1 MVVTFDGTDKAEK
14 KACAEK
20 MLLALIPYEIYD
32 EHQYVSDANVEK
44 FSFEYPTSFKMEFDL
59 CQVSKE
65 EQQEAADSFKTKFE
79 KVLVEFGL
87 DDSVTASIEFDV
99 AFHHYDGITC
109 KDFPSRRRRRSL
121 LDDEED
127 VAMIVDASVPVNKA
141 TATPYSDDTL
151 YERTWANANAIANYV
166 HFVFHGDQAMAE
178 ASKYITE
185 HAAVAD
191 HKLFH
196 KA

>member
-1 MVVTFDGTDKAEK
+1 MG
-14 KACAEK
+14 
-20 MLLALIPYEIYD
+20 
-32 EHQYVSDANVEK
+32 ANVEK

-65 EQQEAADSFKTKFE
+65 EQQEAADSLKTKLEQVLGEFE
-79 KVLVEFGL
+79 LGEF
-87 DDSVTASIEFDV
+87 DVASIEYNV

-109 KDFPSRRRRRSL
+109 KGFTPKRRRRRRSL

-151 YERTWANANAIANYV
+151 YERT
-166 HFVFHGDQAMAE
+166 
-178 ASKYITE
+178 
-185 HAAVAD
+185 
-191 HKLFH
+191 
-196 KA
+196 

>member
-1 MVVTFDGTDKAEK
+1 MSNADKKKFAEQ
-14 KACAEK
+14 
-20 MLLALIPYEIYD
+20 LLAVFIPSGMQGIPKI
-32 EHQYVSDANVEK
+32 SDANVANFK
-44 FSFEYPTSFKMEFDL
+44 FDADKEYRMEFDI
-59 CQVSKE
+59 CQMSNQDKIDA
-65 EQQEAADSFKTKFE
+65 EAAFKKKFGDILNEQLDSA
-79 KVLVEFGL
+79 VAADIV
-87 DDSVTASIEFDV
+87 IDV
-99 AFHHYDGITC
+99 AFHHYDGATC
-109 KDFPSRRRRRSL
+109 ARRRRRRRSL
-121 LDDEED
+121 LDDSED
-127 VAMIVDASVPVNKA
+127 VTMIVDASVPVNKA